1 MSREAQVR
9 FCESLKVRLL
19 RATRLLI
26 FCKTKRQLNRCRRR
40 MMEVLHERHLTLSR
54 KKSRM
59 GRVDEGFHFLGVDY
73 PAVSTDKKDLC
84 VENKKEAT
92 TQQTNFL
99 ENDVLETQPQDNT
112 TVVTLVNAISTH
124 ELMGIHYTPPPPP
137 QHSQQKPLCNKPHA
151 RTLRHARERVR
162 FMILDGHS
170 IQYIRSYLR
179 QWAQWWT
186 LTVDDFSINVM
197 LTQFIEACW
206 ACNFTIAVI
215 AEGARQQVL
224 KRLAVR
230 CELEAAAAL

>member
-124 ELMGIHYTPPPPP
+124 ELMGIHYTPPPPRSI
-137 QHSQQKPLCNKPHA
+137 HNRNRYATSRMRA
-151 RTLRHARERVR
+151 RC
-162 FMILDGHS
+162 
-170 IQYIRSYLR
+170 
-179 QWAQWWT
+179 
-186 LTVDDFSINVM
+186 VM
-197 LTQFIEACW
+197 PESEYAS
-206 ACNFTIAVI
+206 
-215 AEGARQQVL
+215 
-224 KRLAVR
+224 
-230 CELEAAAAL
+230 